1 MGATNSSFNKRGQR
15 GLAMMLCENDLIYG
29 SARQYSEE
37 ACKNES
43 HHARCQYKLLVEF
56 DVTDAYAIES

>member
-1 MGATNSSFNKRGQR
+1 
-15 GLAMMLCENDLIYG
+15 MLCENDLIYG